1 MNLKDPK
8 KMKISDL
15 GEKELIKRLLHRSQK
30 FQSQSLFLNTF
41 LDEKSFKSRS
51 DDAAL
56 IDLGENYLVATSDML
71 MQSSHF
77 PPQMTPHQIGRKVV
91 TVNVSDVAAMG
102 ADTVGMIISMGL
114 PSSMPLDYFDQ
125 LVEGILEACR
135 DYGMV
140 LIGGD
145 TNESS
150 ELTLCGTCIG
160 MVAKENVLMKEGI
173 KPGNVVAVTGE
184 LGLAAAGFE
193 LLIHELEGSNENSF
207 DEDSE
212 EDFNFKDNDSMD
224 VFKDNAIKHALE
236 PHARLEEGI
245 LLGKTGFLTSATDV
259 TDGLLSEL
267 GELMDANP
275 GIGMEL
281 HQNSIPLDP
290 ELFKLADALGKDP
303 LELALSYGEDFELLL
318 TVKKERFQELKKVV
332 NEAFEGKVT
341 LHEIGRADSSGRI
354 SMIDKDGKTK
364 ILTPRGYQHLTDSS

>member
-1 MNLKDPK
+1 
-8 KMKISDL
+8 MKISDL
-15 GEKELIKRLLHRSQK
+15 GEKELIKRLLKRSQK
-30 FQSQSLFLNTF
+30 FQSHPFFLNTF
-41 LDEKSFKSRS
+41 LDDKSFKSRS

-77 PPQMTPHQIGRKVV
+77 PPQMTAHQIGKKVV
-91 TVNVSDVAAMG
+91 TVNVSDIAAMG
-102 ADTVGMIISMGL
+102 ADTIGMIISMGL

-125 LVEGILEACR
+125 MVEGILEACK

-173 KPGNVVAVTGE
+173 KPGDVVAVTGE

-193 LLIHELEGSNENSF
+193 LLIQELEGSDENSF
-207 DEDSE
+207 DEDFEENSE
-212 EDFNFKDNDSMD
+212 EDFNSNDNNSLD
-224 VFKDNAIKHALE
+224 VFKDTAIKHALE
-236 PHARLEEGI
+236 PHARLEEGV
-245 LLGKTGFLTSATDV
+245 LLGKTGYLTSATDI
-259 TDGLLSEL
+259 TDGLLSEV

-275 GIGMEL
+275 GIGMKL
-281 HQNSIPLDP
+281 HQSRIPMDP

-318 TVKKERFQELKKVV
+318 TVKKERFHELKKVV
-332 NEAFEGKVT
+332 NEAFEGKVI
-341 LHEIGRADSSGRI
+341 LHEIGMADSSGRI
-354 SMIDKDGKTK
+354 SMIDKDKKTK
-364 ILTPRGYQHLTDSS
+364 ILTVRGYQHLTDSS

>member
-1 MNLKDPK
+1 
-8 KMKISDL
+8 MKISDL
-15 GEKELIKRLLHRSQK
+15 GEKELIKRLLQRSQK
-30 FQSQSLFLNTF
+30 FQSHSLFLNTF
-41 LDEKSFKSRS
+41 LDDKSFKSRS

-77 PPQMTPHQIGRKVV
+77 PPQMTPHQIGKKVV

-102 ADTVGMIISMGL
+102 ADTIGMIISMGL
-114 PSSMPLDYFDQ
+114 PSSMSIDYFDE

-160 MVAKENVLMKEGI
+160 IVPKENVLMKEGT
-173 KPGNVVAVTGE
+173 KPGDVVAVTGE

-193 LLIHELEGSNENSF
+193 LLIPENMEKIKVNGLGF
-207 DEDSE
+207 TE
-212 EDFNFKDNDSMD
+212 NFKDT
-224 VFKDNAIKHALE
+224 ALKHALE
-236 PHARLEEGI
+236 PHARIEEGV
-245 LLGKTGFLTSATDV
+245 LLGKTGFISSATDI

-267 GELMDANP
+267 GELMDANH
-275 GIGMEL
+275 GIGMKL
-281 HQNSIPLDP
+281 QQSQIPIDP
-290 ELFKLADALGKDP
+290 ELFRLAKALGKDP

-318 TVKKERFQELKKVV
+318 TIKKEKFQELKRVV
-332 NEAFEGKVT
+332 AEAFEGKVT
-341 LHEIGRADSSGRI
+341 IHAIGRVDSSGRI
-354 SMIDKDGKTK
+354 SMIDKDGTTK
-364 ILTPRGYQHLTDSS
+364 ILTPRGYQHLTDSN

>member
-1 MNLKDPK
+1 
-8 KMKISDL
+8 MKISEL
-15 GEKELIKRLLHRSQK
+15 GEKELIKRLLQRSQK
-30 FQSQSLFLNTF
+30 FQPHSLFLNRF
-41 LDEKSFKSRS
+41 LDDNSFKSRS

-56 IDLGENYLVATSDML
+56 IDLGENYFVATSDML

-77 PPQMTPHQIGRKVV
+77 PPHMTPYQIGRKVV

-114 PSSMPLDYFDQ
+114 PSSMSVAYFDEM
-125 LVEGILEACR
+125 VEGILKACK

-150 ELTLCGTCIG
+150 ELTLCGTCLG
-160 MVAKENVLMKEGI
+160 MVAKKNVLMKRGAR
-173 KPGNVVAVTGE
+173 PGDVVVVTGK

-193 LLIHELEGSNENSF
+193 LLILENMEKIKVN
-207 DEDSE
+207 
-212 EDFNFKDNDSMD
+212 DFGFTENFKDT
-224 VFKDNAIKHALE
+224 ALKHALE
-236 PHARLEEGI
+236 PHARLEEGV
-245 LLGKTGFLTSATDV
+245 LLGKTGFLTSATDI

-275 GIGMEL
+275 GIGMKL
-281 HQNSIPLDP
+281 HQSKIPIDP
-290 ELFKLADALGKDP
+290 ELFKLADSLGSDP

-318 TVKKERFQELKKVV
+318 TVKKERFQELKRIVH
-332 NEAFEGKVT
+332 ESFEGNVT
-341 LHEIGRADSSGRI
+341 LHEIGRVDSSGRI

-364 ILTPRGYQHLTDSS
+364 VLTPRGYQHLNDFR